1 GSPAAAPRRAPG
13 GWPRTG
19 RLSAMRS
26 APRSSPALLATLLL
40 TAALAAAPVLVA
52 SSAASAASASV
63 GSVPP
68 EVRAYVT
75 GGGLI
80 ERLDDIYG
88 ENASGEGID
97 FDETTT
103 PGPISRVFLWTD
115 ERLAGDVEGK
125 PARMANEWAVPVS
138 VAEQPVGVAVVWINL
153 DTEQPELAE
162 FTSDA
167 DAASALAEVPDD
179 AQLVRDA
186 ATGAWFALAEEVATP
201 LVAGSSGV
209 TEPTPVDELEL
220 VAPTPEPEGEIADPG
235 FGLAIAVA
243 AVLFAAI
250 VTLLVVQRVRTV

>member
-1 GSPAAAPRRAPG
+1 
-13 GWPRTG
+13 
-19 RLSAMRS
+19 MRS
-26 APRSSPALLATLLL
+26 APRSSSALLPRLLPALV
-40 TAALAAAPVLVA
+40 LAAGFAIAPAL
-52 SSAASAASASV
+52 SAAASV

-75 GGGLI
+75 GGGLV

-97 FDETTT
+97 FDETTA

-186 ATGAWFALAEEVATP
+186 ATGAWFALAEDVATP

-220 VAPTPEPEGEIADPG
+220 VLPTPEPEGEIADPG

>member
-1 GSPAAAPRRAPG
+1 
-13 GWPRTG
+13 
-19 RLSAMRS
+19 MRS
-26 APRSSPALLATLLL
+26 APRSSRARPPARPHARLPALLLA
-40 TAALAAAPVLVA
+40 AALAAAPVLVA
-52 SSAASAASASV
+52 SSAASASV

-75 GGGLI
+75 GGGLV

-167 DAASALAEVPDD
+167 DAASALAQVPDD

>member
-1 GSPAAAPRRAPG
+1 
-13 GWPRTG
+13 
-19 RLSAMRS
+19 MRS
-26 APRSSPALLATLLL
+26 APRSSRALLPALL
-40 TAALAAAPVLVA
+40 LASAFAIMPVLA
-52 SSAASAASASV
+52 SPTGASASV

-75 GGGLI
+75 GGGLVD
-80 ERLDDIYG
+80 RLDDIYG

-97 FDETTT
+97 FDDTTT

-115 ERLAGDVEGK
+115 ARLAGDVEGK
-125 PARMANEWAVPVS
+125 PARMANEWAVPVA
-138 VAEQPVGVAVVWINL
+138 VAEQPVGVAIVWINL

-162 FTSDA
+162 FTTDA

-186 ATGAWFALAEEVATP
+186 ATGAWFALADEVATP

-209 TEPTPVDELEL
+209 SGPTAVDELEL
-220 VAPTPEPEGEIADPG
+220 VVPTPEPEASTGDPG

-243 AVLFAAI
+243 AVLFAAV
-250 VTLLVVQRVRTV
+250 VTLLVVQRVRAV